1 MDFPIRMGPSSP
13 EYGEMLPA
21 TPDAKVSLEE
31 FQIYQTL
38 DPSNSSPKKRSRRH
52 PRVTSQTVAEA
63 KHGDSPAP
71 EEEFDSSLAQEGQE
85 VTVTVRKSNEE
96 LLDTGVENQA
106 VASAR
111 DISGESTPLEDLSHF
126 EDLQVADTPLPELS
140 FAVVDFGSLYARPAV
155 KSDPSHVE
163 GLEFPET
170 TLPELSFAL
179 VDFGLLY
186 ARLAVRSDPS
196 HVEGLEFTETP
207 ISEFAFAV
215 VDFGSLYA
223 RLAVKSD
230 PSHAEGLEFTE
241 TPISELSFALV
252 DFGSLY
258 ARLAVKSDPSRA
270 EDLEVTDTPLR

>member
-1 MDFPIRMGPSSP
+1 
-13 EYGEMLPA
+13 
-21 TPDAKVSLEE
+21 
-31 FQIYQTL
+31 
-38 DPSNSSPKKRSRRH
+38 
-52 PRVTSQTVAEA
+52 VTSLTVAEA
-63 KHGDSPAP
+63 KHGDSPAA

-85 VTVTVRKSNEE
+85 VTVTVPKPNEE

-111 DISGESTPLEDLSHF
+111 AISGESTPLEDLSHF
-126 EDLQVADTPLPELS
+126 EDPQVTDTPLPELS

-170 TLPELSFAL
+170 
-179 VDFGLLY
+179 
-186 ARLAVRSDPS
+186 
-196 HVEGLEFTETP
+196 P
-207 ISEFAFAV
+207 ISEFA
-215 VDFGSLYA
+215 
-223 RLAVKSD
+223 
-230 PSHAEGLEFTE
+230 
-241 TPISELSFALV
+241 FALV